1 VTGVDSLAVVAAWDR
16 DADADAEG
24 LLTGITVLGGVTWVT
39 DAVVGPTATALSEED
54 TTGLGM
60 SAAELE
66 AAVVTGATEPPAE
79 TEPPDKADGVAKTAV
94 RAGGA
99 VDRAAR
105 APVKVGP
112 REEAVFS

>member
-1 VTGVDSLAVVAAWDR
+1 
-16 DADADAEG
+16 
-24 LLTGITVLGGVTWVT
+24 VLGGVTWVT
-39 DAVVGPTATALSEED
+39 DAVVGLTATALSEED

-79 TEPPDKADGVAKTAV
+79 AEGVAKTAV

-105 APVKVGP
+105 APVEVGP